1 MSKILDEYKEA
12 YELGIETKVVITG
25 PFTFLKL
32 LKYTGTKKFED
43 YLLKIQKE
51 EEING
56 INSTIMKFNL
66 AKINIL
72 EKNVK
77 LAAEKIIEINLNE
90 IANLKQ
96 NYIKF

>member
-1 MSKILDEYKEA
+1 MIIKICFDELNNISKIIKDKYK
-12 YELGIETKVVITG
+12 
-25 PFTFLKL
+25 
-32 LKYTGTKKFED
+32 TKKFEN